1 MVIEVLIV
9 SSIITIAL
17 LGAMAVTQKSIYVV
31 RQALHATQ
39 AGFLL
44 EEGAEA
50 VRILRD
56 NTWTNISSL
65 TNATNYYLAFLGGTW
80 TLTTTASDGIVGSF
94 TRTVTIASVNRDNTT
109 KDIVTSGGANDA
121 GTKLV
126 TVTVTWVEAGTTVTK
141 TLKFYI
147 IDIFS

>member
-1 MVIEVLIV
+1 MLNFFKKNKACPQCLQHSCCRRGFMVIEVLIV

-80 TLTTTASDGIVGSF
+80 TL
-94 TRTVTIASVNRDNTT
+94 
-109 KDIVTSGGANDA
+109 
-121 GTKLV
+121 
-126 TVTVTWVEAGTTVTK
+126 
-141 TLKFYI
+141 
-147 IDIFS
+147 